1 MSAGELLGRI
11 IPLLEA
17 ANIEH
22 MIAGS
27 FASTFHGEPRT
38 TQDIVAFVNSLD
50 DNAYYC
56 DMEHDSDNGTV
67 PYGSPLCQQQKQP
80 PQRRQN
86 QNRYTRTKPPTIA
99 TVTFKILDRAVRI
112 SCF

>member
-17 ANIEH
+17 AEIEH

-38 TQDIVAFVNSLD
+38 TQDIDIVIDGSKSSIEAFVSSLD
-50 DNAYYC
+50 T
-56 DMEHDSDNGTV
+56 M
-67 PYGSPLCQQQKQP
+67 
-80 PQRRQN
+80 
-86 QNRYTRTKPPTIA
+86 PTTAI
-99 TVTFKILDRAVRI
+99 
-112 SCF
+112 